1 MGRPDQSPQASLAI
15 LVLSGD
21 MEKGLAA
28 CNLALAAAATG
39 SRVTLF
45 FSFWGLDFLKIPGGK
60 PTGSFLQRLLGG
72 LNRDDAGRQRMG
84 RLHLMGAGRWAMG
97 RLMRRRGVPTV
108 VQGLRSAHAMGARLV
123 ACSTTLDLMGL
134 SRESLIPEV
143 DDIAGAAT
151 FLEEARGAVVVT
163 LS

>member
-1 MGRPDQSPQASLAI
+1 
-15 LVLSGD
+15 
-21 MEKGLAA
+21 
-28 CNLALAAAATG
+28 
-39 SRVTLF
+39 
-45 FSFWGLDFLKIPGGK
+45 
-60 PTGSFLQRLLGG
+60 
-72 LNRDDAGRQRMG
+72 
-84 RLHLMGAGRWAMG
+84 
-97 RLMRRRGVPTV
+97 
-108 VQGLRSAHAMGARLV
+108 MGARLV